1 MRVIDITGKRFERL
15 VVIKK
20 VGLDKYRNMC
30 WLCECDCGKQV
41 VVSGKSLRNG
51 SKRSCGCLQKELTAI
66 RFATHNKS
74 NERVYRIWKSM
85 KKRCENP
92 NYKWYANYG
101 GRGIRVCDE
110 WQKFEPFYEWAT
122 SNGYAENL
130 TIDRIDV
137 NGNYEPNNCRWVDMT
152 TQSNNKR
159 TNRNITFNNETHTMK
174 EWSEILGIK
183 YSTLES
189 RLNKHK
195 WSVEKAFTKS

>member
-1 MRVIDITGKRFERL
+1 M
-15 VVIKK
+15 
-20 VGLDKYRNMC
+20 
-30 WLCECDCGKQV
+30 
-41 VVSGKSLRNG
+41 
-51 SKRSCGCLQKELTAI
+51 QKELTAI